1 MTPAFDHRAP
11 GTLPRA
17 WDAALAEAPA
27 LELPGPGARM
37 IVLAA
42 HPDDESLGVGGLVA
56 MCSASGT
63 HVRVVV
69 ATDGRFSHP
78 ESPSHSPERLA
89 VTRREEAI
97 AATHALGVGNPPVL
111 LDLPDGALTRDADQL
126 ADALAACL
134 ADATH
139 VLTPWEHDGHPDHE
153 VCAQMTRLVLAAR
166 RDVVHWQYPI
176 WAWHW
181 DDPAHPA
188 LPLVRLRGVP
198 LDAEARRRKDDAIAC
213 HRSQYLPLSA
223 DPGDEPVLMA
233 HVLAHFHRDTEY
245 LVVDAP
251 TTDPRYFETLYE
263 QSSDPWGLADRFY
276 ERRKRAMVLASLP
289 RERFS
294 RVFEPGCATGLLTEQ
309 LAQRSDEVVAWEVV
323 TDVAR
328 RTADRLADA
337 GNVSVEPRGI
347 PVDWPDG
354 VFDLIVLSEIGYYS
368 PDLGVLKAR
377 IDDSLAPDGV
387 LLACHWRH
395 AAPDHAQT
403 AEDVHTAIGTGLHQ
417 VAQHVED
424 DFLLGVWS
432 RSPISVARETGIV
445 A

>member
-1 MTPAFDHRAP
+1 MTPTFDHRVP
-11 GTLPRA
+11 GTVPRA
-17 WDAALAEAPA
+17 WDAALAEAPT

-37 IVLAA
+37 VVLAA

-56 MCSASGT
+56 RCAAAGA
-63 HVRVVV
+63 HVCVVV
-69 ATDGRFSHP
+69 ATDGRHSHP
-78 ESPSHSPERLA
+78 GSRSHSPERLA
-89 VTRREEAI
+89 VMRREEAI
-97 AATHALGVGNPPVL
+97 AAARAVGVVNPPVL
-111 LDLPDGALTRDADQL
+111 LDLPDGALDADRL
-126 ADALAACL
+126 ADALGPYL

-139 VLTPWEHDGHPDHE
+139 VLTTWEHDGHPDHE
-153 VCAQMTRLVLAAR
+153 VCAQVTRQVLAGR

-223 DPGDEPVLMA
+223 APGDEPVLMA
-233 HVLAHFHRDTEY
+233 HVLAHFERDTEY
-245 LVVDAP
+245 LLVDAP
-251 TTDPRYFETLYE
+251 TTDPRYFEALYE
-263 QSSDPWGLADRFY
+263 RADDPWGLADRFY

-289 RERFS
+289 RQRFS

-309 LAQRSDEVVAWEVV
+309 LAQRSDEVVAWDVV
-323 TDVAR
+323 TAVAR

-347 PVDWPDG
+347 PVDWPAG
-354 VFDLIVLSEIGYYS
+354 AFDLIVLSEVGYYS
-368 PDLGVLKAR
+368 PDLGVLKTR
-377 IDDSLAPDGV
+377 IDDSLAHDGV

-395 AAPDHAQT
+395 LAPDHSQT
-403 AEDVHTAIGTGLHQ
+403 AEAVHTAVGTGLHQ
-417 VAQHVED
+417 VAGHVED
-424 DFLLGVWS
+424 DFLLDVWS
-432 RSPISVARETGIV
+432 RSPISVAGETGIV